1 MSLGARLLALW
12 NRLSG
17 LPGGTRLFSLMLGRQ
32 VPYTSTVRPHIVEL
46 RPGYA
51 RAEMADRRSVRNH
64 LSSIHAVALV
74 NLAEV
79 VGGLAMLTGL
89 APELRGIVT
98 GLSIEY
104 RKKARGRLTAEATV
118 PSMPFQEDVERLVRS
133 VVKDEA
139 GDVVAEMT
147 VRWRI
152 GRQRPSTQA
161 ASSAQSLA
169 PSA

>member
-1 MSLGARLLALW
+1 MSHGQRLLQLW
-12 NRLSG
+12 QRVAH
-17 LPGGTRLFSLMLGRQ
+17 LPGGTRLFSFMLGRQ

-51 RAEMADRRSVRNH
+51 RAEMSDVRIVRNH
-64 LSSIHAVALV
+64 LNSVHAVALV
-74 NLAEV
+74 NLGEV

-89 APELRGIVT
+89 APELRAIVT

-118 PSMPFQEDVERLVRS
+118 EMMPVHENVERLVRS
-133 VVKDEA
+133 VVTDDA

-147 VRWRI
+147 VRWRV
-152 GRQRPSTQA
+152 GPQRRQEVKEPVTA
-161 ASSAQSLA
+161 
-169 PSA
+169 

>member
-1 MSLGARLLALW
+1 MSLGSRLLSLW

-17 LPGGTRLFSLMLGRQ
+17 LPGGSRLFSLLLGRQ

-51 RAEMADRRSVRNH
+51 RAEMADRRGVRNH

-118 PSMPFQEDVERLVRS
+118 PPMPVQEEVERLVRS
-133 VVKDEA
+133 VVKDES

-147 VRWRI
+147 VRWRV
-152 GRQRPSTQA
+152 GPQRARVQQSAT
-161 ASSAQSLA
+161 ASV
-169 PSA
+169 